1 MLPATI
7 DEVVAR
13 LEEIIEDSAARA
25 DRLGYFAALYN
36 RVTVRVRDGIA
47 RGEFADG
54 ARMAR
59 LDVLFANRYIAAHE
73 AWRAGELPTRSW
85 ICAFAAA
92 ARDDLTVLQHLIL
105 GMNAHINL
113 DLGIAAARTAPGAAL
128 DSLRGDFEKIN
139 EILASLVTVVES
151 EVASIEPMLRWV
163 GAAARGA
170 EDALAARFIDEARD
184 GAWRFAQELSRA
196 DAGAQ
201 MIAIAR
207 RDGEISLLG
216 EGLILTAP
224 FARLAGFGESRNVD
238 ANVRALA
245 EGEFQFKQAGGM

>member
-13 LEEIIEDSAARA
+13 LEEIIEESASRA

-36 RVTVRVRDGIA
+36 RVTRRVRDGIA
-47 RGEFADG
+47 QGEFADG
-54 ARMAR
+54 ARLAQ

-85 ICAFAAA
+85 TCAFSAA

-113 DLGIAAARTAPGAAL
+113 DLGIAAARTAPGDAL
-128 DSLRGDFEKIN
+128 DSLRGDFDKIN
-139 EILASLVTVVES
+139 EVLASLVTVVES
-151 EVASIEPMLRWV
+151 EMDSIEPLLRWV
-163 GAAARGA
+163 AVAGRGA

-184 GAWRFAQELSRA
+184 GAWRFAQELNRA
-196 DAGAQ
+196 DTGAR
-201 MIAIAR
+201 MIALAR
-207 RDGEISLLG
+207 RDAEVSLLG
-216 EGLILTAP
+216 EGLILAAP
-224 FARLAGFGESRNVD
+224 FARLVGLGESRDVG

-245 EGEFQFKQAGGM
+245 EGEFQFKLAGGV